1 MTMKDLSA
9 LDVPGPTITALS
21 APFWKAGQ
29 EGACPPALRRL
40 RALGVLP
47 ARPLPILLGSQTDV
61 SRRVR
66 PRPPQVLFTV
76 HKPGHPG
83 WLPIAP
89 YTVGLIELEEG
100 PAMLSFIILEDG
112 EGAAAGWDTYAAFAD
127 TDRQADPAM
136 FSEGLSRK
144 VEMS

>member
-9 LDVPGPTITALS
+9 LDVPVPTIIALS
-21 APFWKAGQ
+21 TPFWKAGQ
-29 EGACPPALRRL
+29 EGGLPSSIAKVAGARCSTREAT
-40 RALGVLP
+40 AHIAGV
-47 ARPLPILLGSQTDV
+47 ATDV
-61 SRRVR
+61 SRRFR

-112 EGAAAGWDTYAAFAD
+112 EGAAAGRDTYAAFAD